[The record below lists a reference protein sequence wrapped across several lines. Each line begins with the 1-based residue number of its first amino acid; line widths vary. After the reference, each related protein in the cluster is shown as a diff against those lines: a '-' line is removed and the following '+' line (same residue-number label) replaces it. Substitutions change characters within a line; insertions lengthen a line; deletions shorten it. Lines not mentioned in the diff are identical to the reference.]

1 MPSSS
6 KHGKNLIKDWLDKQ
20 KDIKTIVDVGCGQA
34 TYPKLLGDKYKYIGI
49 EIWAP
54 YIKQWELEKYY
65 KYIIIGDIRYV
76 IAPPADCIIFGDILE
91 HLNRADAIDVLYN
104 ANLNYPHV
112 IVSIPLIESNYQIGK
127 DHYGNWFERHQSEW
141 EFEDLAKRINWD
153 YQVNEKGMGIYCR

>member
-34 TYPKLLGDKYKYIGI
+34 TYPKLLGVKYKYTGI

-54 YIKQWELEKYY
+54 YIKQWDLEKYY
-65 KYIIIGDIRYV
+65 KYIIISDVRYV
-76 IAPPADCIIFGDILE
+76 VWPAAHCIIFGDILE
-91 HLNRADAIDVLYN
+91 HLERDDAVRVLY
-104 ANLNYPHV
+104 AALNTYKHV
-112 IVSIPLIESNYQIGK
+112 IVSIPLIESKYQIGK

-141 EFEDLAKRINWD
+141 DFADLAKRINW
-153 YQVNEKGMGIYCR
+153 NFPEMT